1 MTTRRKFIKKIST
14 VGAALPLA
22 SQVSAKS
29 TKKDNPIIICSRGEQ
44 WGEKVLK
51 SLTI

>member
-22 SQVSAKS
+22 SQIQGKEV
-29 TKKDNPIIICSRGEQ
+29 KKINP
-44 WGEKVLK
+44 
-51 SLTI
+51 